1 MNVTLLTQLAGTLR
15 VGVILAI
22 ALHALALVP
31 QLRANYVQP
40 RYVNVSLYGLVLGV
54 AHGAVLA
61 LAGGELVLDEQHRRA
76 DAVAWCLAAGVL
88 LNLVVA
94 AQNLLA
100 VVALLRLH
108 RPSAVLAHS
117 LRGAVL
123 PMVWSSAALAIAAY
137 ATVHGWL

>member
-1 MNVTLLTQLAGTLR
+1 MNVNLLTQLAGALR
-15 VGVILAI
+15 FGVILAI

-31 QLRANYVQP
+31 QCRAHYFLP
-40 RYVNVSLYGLVLGV
+40 RFVNVSLYGLVLGV

-61 LAGGELVLDEQHRRA
+61 LAGGELALGDGHRRA
-76 DAVAWCLAAGVL
+76 DTVAWCLAAAVL

-100 VVALLRLH
+100 VVALLWLH
-108 RPSAVLAHS
+108 RPSAVVAHS
-117 LRGAVL
+117 LRGAVQ
-123 PMVWSSAALAIAAY
+123 PMVWSSAALAVAAY